1 MARCV
6 SCLRGAKIS
15 ITGTNK
21 RTLRMDMGGAVLYLM
36 PDSKGMEVTLNTE
49 DLVDGDFASAA
60 WDGERWV
67 YATGKAKNMG

>member
-1 MARCV
+1 
-6 SCLRGAKIS
+6 
-15 ITGTNK
+15 
-21 RTLRMDMGGAVLYLM
+21 MDMGGAVLYLM